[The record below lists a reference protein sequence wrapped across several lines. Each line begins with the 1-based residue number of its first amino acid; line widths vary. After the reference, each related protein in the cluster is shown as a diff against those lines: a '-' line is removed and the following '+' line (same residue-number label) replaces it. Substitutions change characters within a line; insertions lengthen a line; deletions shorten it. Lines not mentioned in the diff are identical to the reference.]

1 MNPECDGLDGVLG
14 AYRKA
19 LNNVDLY
26 GPTHFNEI
34 IKLVND
40 MMEESKVSQNNQKYQ
55 ILLILTDGIIND
67 MK

>member
-1 MNPECDGLDGVLG
+1 MNPECDGLEGVLG

-40 MMEESKVSQNNQKYQ
+40 MIEGAKVSQNN
-55 ILLILTDGIIND
+55 
-67 MK
+67 